1 MALVDYRYKS
11 LSSKSVDASL
21 KGNSLDVL
29 NNILT
34 IDVSPQFTKLRI
46 GMGNNKFSLGNSE
59 NSVALLPEFDN
70 YIKYSTSLSS
80 SSTTPIYVEVGTHK
94 RIVSSLS
101 TIEKRINTEKSKIQK
116 YIIKMRQINKTS
128 ICLFYVE

>member
-70 YIKYSTSLSS
+70 YITYSTSLSS

-94 RIVSSLS
+94 RIVS
-101 TIEKRINTEKSKIQK
+101 
-116 YIIKMRQINKTS
+116 
-128 ICLFYVE
+128 